1 MKKLF
6 IIALLLLP
14 GIMLCA
20 QDNNRRREGRR
31 PQGSEMRR
39 SFSPEALAKMEAD
52 AINEAVGL
60 DSLQYQLVYI
70 LKYSDVAAMQDSM
83 KARSAR
89 MEKMRKKGEK
99 VAPPRRDDKSR
110 EEWMKASEELMKK
123 RRDAMNEQMKQI
135 LSPKQ
140 YKKYLKF
147 DEERMKNRRPMGGG
161 KEKRKK

>member
-110 EEWMKASEELMKK
+110 EEWMKAREELMKK

>member
-6 IIALLLLP
+6 IIAFLLLP

-39 SFSPEALAKMEAD
+39 NFSPEALAKMEAD

-89 MEKMRKKGEK
+89 MEKRPIAHFAGCDPSQTCIPTGVLRGSNVSEY
-99 VAPPRRDDKSR
+99 KSMV
-110 EEWMKASEELMKK
+110 ENA
-123 RRDAMNEQMKQI
+123 Q
-135 LSPKQ
+135 
-140 YKKYLKF
+140 
-147 DEERMKNRRPMGGG
+147 
-161 KEKRKK
+161 

>member
-39 SFSPEALAKMEAD
+39 TFSPEALAKMEAD

-110 EEWMKASEELMKK
+110 EEWMKAREELMKK

-147 DEERMKNRRPMGGG
+147 DEERMKNRRPMGG

>member
-6 IIALLLLP
+6 IIAFLLLP

-20 QDNNRRREGRR
+20 QDNNRRREGR
-31 PQGSEMRR
+31 PGQGREMRR
-39 SFSPEALAKMEAD
+39 NFSPEAMAKMETD

-70 LKYSDVAAMQDSM
+70 LKYSDVVAMQDSM
-83 KARSAR
+83 KAQASRR
-89 MEKMRKKGEK
+89 EKMRKSGET
-99 VAPPRRDDKSR
+99 ASRRDDKSR
-110 EEWMKASEELMKK
+110 EEWMKARDELMKK

-147 DEERMKNRRPMGGG
+147 DEERNKTRRQSMR
-161 KEKRKK
+161 KRQRQ